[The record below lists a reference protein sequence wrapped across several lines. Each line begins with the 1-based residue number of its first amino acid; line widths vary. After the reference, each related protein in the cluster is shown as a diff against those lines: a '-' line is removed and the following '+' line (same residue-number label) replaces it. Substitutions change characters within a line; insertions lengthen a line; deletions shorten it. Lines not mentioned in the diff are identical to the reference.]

1 MKSSQLTQ
9 TYPSTKK
16 CYQCG
21 QTHPRTE
28 KHFYPNP
35 ATGDGLTWLCIP
47 CYDSRL
53 ANEPGAALRGIGNGA
68 GRGVRKR
75 QKATRWPESEKNGL
89 SNAKRA
95 KGATHEP
102 IN

>member
-21 QTHPRTE
+21 LTHPRTTTYY
-28 KHFYPNP
+28 YPNP

-53 ANEPGAALRGIGNGA
+53 ANEPTAALRGIGGGT

-75 QKATRWPESEKNGL
+75 QKAGRRPKPEKNGL
-89 SNAKRA
+89 SNEKE
-95 KGATHEP
+95 KSCQS
-102 IN
+102 N